1 MLIQTRPVVVDEDA
15 YWARGYYYNQTG
27 RAFWRPPGRY
37 DLQPQLQHGPSAARF
52 ICYLFWGILAALLL
66 WMVVLF
72 LRLDFTPFGLTI
84 AGNQVSITAGSYD
97 MEFPLEEVEEVSLVD
112 GLPTQDTPKI
122 TGPIPAVPVG
132 QVSTQGVRAVPYVLL
147 YRLRSCGEDCSVGV
161 YGLL

>member
-1 MLIQTRPVVVDEDA
+1 MGKQISDLVNTDPSLWWWMRMRTGPGDITTIKQEELSG
-15 YWARGYYYNQTG
+15 ARQAGMTSSLNFNM
-27 RAFWRPPGRY
+27 AHP
-37 DLQPQLQHGPSAARF
+37 AARF

-122 TGPIPAVPVG
+122 TGPIPGSTCWASFDSRGTGSAVC
-132 QVSTQGVRAVPYVLL
+132 TTI
-147 YRLRSCGEDCSVGV
+147 
-161 YGLL
+161 